1 MEELQEQK
9 VKLNEQEISRREFEK
24 RKAELEKKPGVKVVE
39 TSQNTYKVRI
49 QG

>member
-1 MEELQEQK
+1 MSDTTK
-9 VKLNEQEISRREFEK
+9 RVKFNEQEISETEFQK

-39 TSQNTYKVRI
+39 TSEGNYKVRI